1 MTDALD
7 ATVLGEPPGVRKQNV
22 AREENVPREEGFD
35 ALVKEH
41 SRFVFRVAF
50 AALGN
55 VQDAEDATQ
64 EVFLKI
70 YRSRVWDG
78 IMDARA
84 FLARATWRVAAS
96 RRPRR
101 KSESLAEHIPDH
113 RANPE
118 RAAMV
123 AHSEALV
130 HRLIDALPDKLRQP
144 LALSAMEELDSSSI
158 GKILGIP
165 ESTVRGRILQAREL
179 LKRKLA
185 AQLEKR
191 NG

>member
-7 ATVLGEPPGVRKQNV
+7 SIAFGEAAV
-22 AREENVPREEGFD
+22 AREENVAREESFE
-35 ALVKEH
+35 ALVREH
-41 SRFVFRVAF
+41 TRFVFRVAF

-55 VQDAEDATQ
+55 VEDAEDAAQ

-70 YRSRVWDG
+70 YRTRAWDG
-78 IMDARA
+78 IVDARA

-101 KSESLAEHIPDH
+101 KSETLPEDIPD
-113 RANPE
+113 RAMNPE
-118 RAAMV
+118 RAAME
-123 AHSEALV
+123 AHSQAAV
-130 HRLIDALPDKLRQP
+130 HRLLDALPEKLRQP
-144 LALSAMEELDSSSI
+144 LALSAIEEMDSSAI
-158 GKILGIP
+158 GKILGVP
-165 ESTVRGRILQAREL
+165 ESTVRGRIGQAREL
-179 LKRKLA
+179 LKRKLE

>member
-1 MTDALD
+1 MTDTLD
-7 ATVLGEPPGVRKQNV
+7 SAVFRESAMAGEENA
-22 AREENVPREEGFD
+22 ARERRFE
-35 ALVKEH
+35 ALVMEH

-55 VQDAEDATQ
+55 VQDAEDAAQ

-70 YRSRVWDG
+70 YRSRAWDA
-78 IMDARA
+78 IVDARA
-84 FLARATWRVAAS
+84 FLARATWRLAAR

-101 KSESLAEHIPDH
+101 KAEALPENMRDGGM
-113 RANPE
+113 NPE
-118 RAAMV
+118 RAAME
-123 AHSEALV
+123 AHSEAMV
-130 HRLIDALPDKLRQP
+130 RRLIDALPEKLRQP
-144 LALSAMEELDSSSI
+144 LALSAMEELDSSAI

-179 LKRKLA
+179 LKRKLE
-185 AQLEKR
+185 AQMERR